1 MGYQQMNIGIKK
13 MGLGEKDYTGAI
25 ADFSK
30 AIELDPE
37 NKYAYYSRGTA
48 KYELEDYIGAIAD
61 YSKAIEITPKNASA
75 YYYRGL
81 AKIKLGQKDN
91 GCLDLSKA
99 GELGDSMA
107 YYWIKQYCN

>member
-1 MGYQQMNIGIKK
+1 MKNFMKIFGAALFASFLILSCSSDKSDGISANEYWNIGLQK

-48 KYELEDYIGAIAD
+48 KYELEDYRGYIAD

-75 YYYRGL
+75 Y
-81 AKIKLGQKDN
+81 
-91 GCLDLSKA
+91 
-99 GELGDSMA
+99 
-107 YYWIKQYCN
+107 